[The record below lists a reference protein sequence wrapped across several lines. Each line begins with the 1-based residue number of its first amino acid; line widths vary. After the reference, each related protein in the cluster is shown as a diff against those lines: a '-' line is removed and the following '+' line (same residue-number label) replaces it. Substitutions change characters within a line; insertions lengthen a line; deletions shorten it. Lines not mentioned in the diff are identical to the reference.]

1 MLARYIP
8 TPTVSIFHLGPLTIH
23 AYALCI
29 ILGATAAIWLTDK
42 RYQAAGGSPNAI
54 GDLAI
59 WAIPSGVIGARL
71 YHVVTSPEYFFGSN
85 GNPSAIFKIWEGGL
99 GIWGAIAGGALG
111 AYLKYNRE
119 LPFSVL
125 ADSIAPSLLIA
136 QGIGRFGN
144 WFNGELYGGPTDLPW
159 ALQLSDGHTYHPT
172 FLYEALCNFAL
183 AALLIKLTG
192 KFPRGSLFALYV
204 FGYCVYRFFI
214 EGLRIDEAHSIFG
227 LRLNQWV
234 SLAIGG
240 VALAKFLNL
249 RRKKDII

>member
-29 ILGATAAIWLTDK
+29 ILGATVAIWLTDK

-136 QGIGRFGN
+136 QGIG
-144 WFNGELYGGPTDLPW
+144 YGIPRSFSETLVQSARVRSRRARYLFTD
-159 ALQLSDGHTYHPT
+159 A
-172 FLYEALCNFAL
+172 
-183 AALLIKLTG
+183 
-192 KFPRGSLFALYV
+192 
-204 FGYCVYRFFI
+204 
-214 EGLRIDEAHSIFG
+214 IF
-227 LRLNQWV
+227 
-234 SLAIGG
+234 
-240 VALAKFLNL
+240 
-249 RRKKDII
+249 